1 MIFGGGRMEMP
12 DVNATA
18 RRQGHRRNQSGF
30 ERRQRTDG
38 QRGAPSFR
46 HLGPAQRLAING
58 VCRPS
63 ILFLLGCLVGEPSTI
78 KLTDWK

>member
-1 MIFGGGRMEMP
+1 MP

-18 RRQGHRRNQSGF
+18 RRQGHRRNQIGF

-38 QRGAPSFR
+38 QRGANSFR
-46 HLGPAQRLAING
+46 HCGPAQRLAING

-78 KLTDWK
+78 NID